1 MGIKE
6 GDRVFIEGATPES
19 LTAID
24 LPSVNLAVRLTG
36 KLDHIVVFVTSRV
49 DLEAHFSDL
58 RKHLAPAGKL
68 WVTWPK
74 KGRLETDLDLKN
86 VICVGYEHGLVESTN
101 LRIDETWTS
110 LKFTWPKQGKTY
122 HNKYGTLRLWQ

>member
-36 KLDHIVVFVTSRV
+36 KLDHI
-49 DLEAHFSDL
+49 
-58 RKHLAPAGKL
+58 G
-68 WVTWPK
+68 
-74 KGRLETDLDLKN
+74 
-86 VICVGYEHGLVESTN
+86 
-101 LRIDETWTS
+101 
-110 LKFTWPKQGKTY
+110 
-122 HNKYGTLRLWQ
+122 